1 MALKRFEKQPGE
13 VKDFDVTFGDALDAY
28 SDEARALD
36 PVEIG
41 PIPTG
46 ITLDTVEW
54 VAATRPMKFWVSG
67 GDEGRYTL
75 TAWLNTEGGRRW
87 EADIQIV
94 VSEIR

>member
-1 MALKRFEKQPGE
+1 MALKRFDKQPAE

-41 PIPTG
+41 PVPTG

-54 VAATRPMKFWVSG
+54 VASTRTMKFWVSG
-67 GDEGRYTL
+67 GVEGRYTL
-75 TAWLNTEGGRRW
+75 TAWLHTSGGRRW
-87 EADIQIV
+87 EADIQIAV
-94 VSEIR
+94 KEIT